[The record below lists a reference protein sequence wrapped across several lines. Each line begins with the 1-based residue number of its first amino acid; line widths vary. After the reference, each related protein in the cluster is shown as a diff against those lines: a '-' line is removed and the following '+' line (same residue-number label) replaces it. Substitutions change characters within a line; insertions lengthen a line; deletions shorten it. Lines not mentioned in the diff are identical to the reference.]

1 MSEDRTPSGLR
12 RVKPDEAPAY
22 GNTEGVCGHQGKR
35 RSVAWRMSFGD
46 SCLELIR
53 IVEVN

>member
-22 GNTEGVCGHQGKR
+22 GNTEGRMRAPGQAVVGR
-35 RSVAWRMSFGD
+35 VENELWRFM
-46 SCLELIR
+46 L
-53 IVEVN
+53 